1 MGLAC
6 IKIVYSI
13 FFNKL
18 KGFYLIFH
26 LLDLAQNS
34 TIEERV
40 SLLELQ
46 VADLEENMVDLDED
60 VDFLFDDQLI
70 QDERL
75 LNLEEAT
82 DVINAQLVTV
92 DDELEGEE
100 RWVTT
105 LPIKYYYGELFS
117 QYHCRFTGHNSG
129 SGFPRN
135 SCREWRGGC

>member
-1 MGLAC
+1 MHQNMN
-6 IKIVYSI
+6 YSLLYI

-46 VADLEENMVDLDED
+46 MADLEENMVDLDED

-82 DVINAQLVTV
+82 DAIS
-92 DDELEGEE
+92 
-100 RWVTT
+100 
-105 LPIKYYYGELFS
+105 FS
-117 QYHCRFTGHNSG
+117 TCDS
-129 SGFPRN
+129 
-135 SCREWRGGC
+135 